1 MKVVKIIGSW
11 VNRIIAALALLG
23 TSILFL
29 TLLVGLRNFGPA
41 MLPWRWDV
49 PEMISQFLLP
59 LLGWVYGG
67 IIFGIAFGLYRGLIW
82 AWKLVEKAIKP
93 GSKRIALV
101 FLATALLL
109 VALISFGTPIL
120 GFFAGRLTL
129 AHYQLPLLI
138 LHGGCLSGACLA
150 LNWVWAE
157 LRRWET

>member
-1 MKVVKIIGSW
+1 MKVVKIIGCW

-29 TLLVGLRNFGPA
+29 TFSVRFEKFGPQ

-67 IIFGIAFGLYRGLIW
+67 IIFGIAFGLYRGLIS
-82 AWKLVEKAIKP
+82 AWKLVEKATKP

-101 FLATALLL
+101 LLATALLL
-109 VALISFGTPIL
+109 VALISFGTPVS

-129 AHYQLPLLI
+129 TPYQLPLLI
-138 LHGGCLSGACLA
+138 LYGGCLSGACLA
-150 LNWVWAE
+150 LNRVWAE
-157 LRRWET
+157 LRR